1 LRVASVP
8 ATRGKAGS
16 IYVVVDDLDSH
27 HTRARDAALGHG
39 NHAVVENEEVIRELC
54 DTDYGSR
61 EYGAKDTEG
70 NSWFFGT

>member
-1 LRVASVP
+1 MIS
-8 ATRGKAGS
+8 TRITHA
-16 IYVVVDDLDSH
+16 L
-27 HTRARDAALGHG
+27 AMQALGHG
-39 NHAVVENEEVIRELC
+39 NHAVVDNEEVIRELC